1 MELSPVWEFVSDKV
15 MGGVSKGTLIAE
27 ELEDIKVT
35 RLTGQV
41 SLENNGGFL
50 QMAFNLT
57 PIRQLFD
64 ASAWSGIEIDVIGNL
79 QTYDLRLRTNE
90 LTRPW
95 QSYRSSF
102 IAPKN
107 LTSIQIS
114 FHDFKAHRTEIPLNT
129 RRLRRIGVLAIG
141 RVFAAD
147 IAVAGIRLFRQSPQ
161 ASRSS

>member
-15 MGGVSKGTLIAE
+15 MGGVSNGTLRE
-27 ELEDIKVT
+27 EKLKDIKVT
-35 RLTGQV
+35 RLTGRV

-50 QMAFNLT
+50 QMAFNPT

-79 QTYDLRLRTNE
+79 QTYDLRLRTDE

-95 QSYRSSF
+95 QSYRTSF
-102 IAPKN
+102 IAPKT

-114 FHDFKAHRTEIPLNT
+114 FHDFKPHRTEIPLDT

-141 RVFAAD
+141 RAFDAD
-147 IAVAGIRLFRQSPQ
+147 IAVAGIRLFRQNPK